1 VTLVSGFPAHQLHWQ
16 LGSVLWKF
24 LGPRLEKAVGQV
36 SRIFEDYGLVKT
48 SDQKVLLHKPS
59 CSRLA
64 PQKNSMEMTP
74 HSTGSQAWAG
84 ITFEL
89 EGDANDYIG
98 KGLSG
103 GTIVVY
109 KPKEVRLDMGNLW
122 LEEDLE
128 IFEDSEDPYNWTIC
142 RLPVIF

>member
-1 VTLVSGFPAHQLHWQ
+1 
-16 LGSVLWKF
+16 
-24 LGPRLEKAVGQV
+24 
-36 SRIFEDYGLVKT
+36 
-48 SDQKVLLHKPS
+48 
-59 CSRLA
+59 
-64 PQKNSMEMTP
+64 MTP